1 MWRTLVNQFALCTY
15 WQCILY
21 AKTKFV
27 LVQCASE
34 YGHSEKLGF
43 TGYSEL
49 DDKTVHL
56 HVIKVIKVI

>member
-15 WQCILY
+15 WQCIFY

-27 LVQCASE
+27 LVQCVSE

-43 TGYSEL
+43 TGYSECPS
-49 DDKTVHL
+49 DKTVHL
-56 HVIKVIKVI
+56 DVIKVI